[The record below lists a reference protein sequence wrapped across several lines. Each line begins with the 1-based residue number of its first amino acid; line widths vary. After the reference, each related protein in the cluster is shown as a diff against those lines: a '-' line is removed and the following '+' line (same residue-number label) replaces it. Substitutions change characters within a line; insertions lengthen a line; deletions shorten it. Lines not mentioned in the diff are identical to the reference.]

1 MQDAELLARIQF
13 GITAGFHFLYPPMS
27 IGLGLLLVFMEARY
41 LKTKDKIYE
50 QITKFFIK
58 IFALIFGV
66 GVATGIVMEFEFG
79 TNWATYSRYVGD
91 IFGSP
96 LAAEALFAF
105 FLESTFLGLL
115 LFGWNKVSPKVH
127 FISTI
132 MVALGATLSAFWII
146 AANSWMNTPA
156 GYEIVSQVVN
166 GVKVERAVITDF
178 WAMVFNPSTI
188 ERFGHVISASWLT
201 GSFLVL
207 SISAYWLRKKIDV
220 EHAKVTMKI
229 ALILAVCSSL
239 TQLFTGHHS
248 GVVVYMQQ
256 PAKLAAYEGHF
267 KTAPGNLYT
276 FGWVDVKN
284 QKVHGVNLPGFLSFL
299 IYLDTKKPLIGIN
312 DVPPVIREGKP
323 PVKENPPIQ
332 LVFQSYHIMVTLGLI
347 MIAMSLVGLLYLILG
362 KLFKTKWLLALY
374 VPAFILPHI
383 ANLSGWIATEVA
395 RQPWAVQDVLLTR
408 EAISK
413 VVSAGQVWFSL
424 ILFTMIYLILGTL
437 FVYLMVK
444 KIKQGPAS
452 IA

>member
-1 MQDAELLARIQF
+1 MDLELLSRIQF
-13 GITAGFHFLYPPMS
+13 AFTVAFHYIYPPLS
-27 IGLGLLLVFMEARY
+27 IGLGVVLVGFEGLY
-41 LKTKDKIYE
+41 LKTKNPQYA
-50 QITKFFIK
+50 QLARFWIK
-58 IFALIFGV
+58 IFALIFGI

-248 GVVVYMQQ
+248 GVGVYMQQ

>member
-1 MQDAELLARIQF
+1 
-13 GITAGFHFLYPPMS
+13 
-27 IGLGLLLVFMEARY
+27 
-41 LKTKDKIYE
+41 
-50 QITKFFIK
+50 
-58 IFALIFGV
+58 
-66 GVATGIVMEFEFG
+66 
-79 TNWATYSRYVGD
+79 
-91 IFGSP
+91 
-96 LAAEALFAF
+96 F

-248 GVVVYMQQ
+248 GVGVYMQQ